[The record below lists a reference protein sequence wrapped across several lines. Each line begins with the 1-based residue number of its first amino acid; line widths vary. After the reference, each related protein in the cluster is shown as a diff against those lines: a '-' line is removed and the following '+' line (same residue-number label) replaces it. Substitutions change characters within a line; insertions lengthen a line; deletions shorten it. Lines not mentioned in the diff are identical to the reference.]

1 MSGAESAMFVAAS
14 LGVLA
19 VMAMALLRAILGPT
33 VYDRIMAVN
42 MFGTKTVLLIALLG
56 FVAGR
61 PEFLDIAL
69 VYALINFIGTIA
81 MLKFSAYGDLSIA
94 SHEDEGDI

>member
-19 VMAMALLRAILGPT
+19 VMGMALLRAILGPT

>member
-19 VMAMALLRAILGPT
+19 VMAMALLRAIMGPT

-56 FVAGR
+56 FMAGR

-81 MLKFSAYGDLSIA
+81 VLKFRAYGDLGLA
-94 SHEDEGDI
+94 SHEEEGDI